1 MDMDL
6 KFMFVEELDNIYKTN
21 LIYRTIVVCNDD
33 DVLEYKNILETKDF
47 SVYLVDTPSN
57 NHINYDDLDSRII
70 LINSNKLEEFLN
82 NIISNKTY
90 SFYTHIIFTPDT
102 ENMKDLVCKKYY
114 NYSEIFNN
122 II

>member
-57 NHINYDDLDSRII
+57 THINYDDLDSRII
-70 LINSNKLEEFLN
+70 LINSNLLEEFLN

-102 ENMKDLVCKKYY
+102 ENMKDFVCKKYY
-114 NYSEIFNN
+114 NYPEIFDN

>member
-6 KFMFVEELDNIYKTN
+6 KIKFVEELDNIYKTN
-21 LIYRTIVVCNDD
+21 LIYRTIVVCND

-70 LINSNKLEEFLN
+70 LICFNIFEEFLN
-82 NIISNKTY
+82 NIISNKKY
-90 SFYTHIIFTPDT
+90 NFYTHIIFTPDT
-102 ENMKDLVCKKYY
+102 ENMKDLVCNKYKY
-114 NYSEIFNN
+114 PEIIDN